1 MKKIKIL
8 FLVILCAA
16 IVLPVT
22 AFNFQKDCASPID
35 NRMLTEWDLG
45 SSDITGMVDSYINDR
60 IGFRTEAISAY
71 TELNDKIFGMMIHP
85 TYTYDKEG
93 YVFFQMGDE
102 WVDPTFF
109 DLFCGYLRKV
119 QDYCEERGVP
129 FIYCLNPSKI
139 TVYEQYLPVGF
150 HYQNRVNTLMEEKLE
165 KHGVNYISNEQL
177 LKEKSRTEQVYN
189 VKYDAGHWNDLGA
202 FYATN
207 HILEKVSEYFP
218 AVSQRDISEF
228 EIGSAHQTSLPVSHF
243 EIDEDVPVF
252 SDKNQANIENITDQ
266 YKEMELNENYNVL
279 SCLVNHKEGAEALPR
294 VLVFQ
299 GSYYNTRFQYM
310 QSAFQEYD
318 AVHNYENF
326 INFEYYFNIFQ
337 PDCVVLETA
346 EYATNA
352 VYFSYGGL
360 ESKEL
365 NPILDIELYADE
377 MTDLSRID
385 HTIEE
390 KGSLVKIT
398 IQNAD
403 DVERGYLVIGDR
415 QFDFS
420 IKEGYAECTI
430 DKKYCDEASAKV
442 YMDGK

>member
-16 IVLPVT
+16 IVLPVA

-45 SSDITGMVDSYINDR
+45 SSDITGMVDLYINDR

-85 TYTYDKEG
+85 TYTYGKEG

-165 KHGVNYISNEQL
+165 KYGVNYISNEQL

-228 EIGSAHQTSLPVSHF
+228 EIGTAHQTSLPVSHF

-365 NPILDIELYADE
+365 NPILDTELYADE

-385 HTIEE
+385 HAIEE

-420 IKEGYAECTI
+420 IKEGYVECTI
-430 DKKYCDEASAKV
+430 DKKYFDEASAKV